1 MKTLKTRVAPYL
13 MLLFVLSL
21 GNGAASAAP
30 AQSPLQASVHPLSGR
45 VYSQSDSGAQIPAS
59 ARNNSPGGLIHD
71 EWKSLPA
78 PYSRSLAELNDM
90 RSYVAAPLSDAQ
102 AHQVWKQEARP
113 FSRSVYELNALKRGF

>member
-21 GNGAASAAP
+21 GSGAASAAP
-30 AQSPLQASVHPLSGR
+30 AQSPLQASARPLSGQ
-45 VYSQSDSGAQIPAS
+45 VYSQSDSGAQIPPAT
-59 ARNNSPGGLIHD
+59 RNNSPAGLMHN
-71 EWKSLPA
+71 EWTSLPA
-78 PYSRSLAELNDM
+78 PYNRSLAELNDM

-113 FSRSVYELNALKRGF
+113 FSRSVYELNALRQGF